1 MRHAAKHQSRP
12 VKDDR
17 NILQLI
23 SAALQVTQLLKDAPA
38 MDQLDKLYTE
48 TEEKIQERRSGKTV
62 CA

>member
-38 MDQLDKLYTE
+38 MDQLDKFYTE
-48 TEEKIQERRSGKTV
+48 TEEKI
-62 CA
+62 